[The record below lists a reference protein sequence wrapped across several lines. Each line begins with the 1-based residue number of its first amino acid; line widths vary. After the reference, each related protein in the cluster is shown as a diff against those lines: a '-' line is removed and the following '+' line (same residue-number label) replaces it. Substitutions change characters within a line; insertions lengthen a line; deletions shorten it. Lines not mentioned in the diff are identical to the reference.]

1 MSGTGPCLPS
11 DVVSR
16 RALDLQEPPRQ
27 EVVREREDGHAD
39 DPADRAAPPAC
50 LTCSIRGTA
59 EIRVIGRHCKTL
71 LLLCVAS
78 VVLFYP
84 ALLALYLELRLSKA
98 GIVPSKT
105 STAISLMSKSS
116 RGPEV

>member
-1 MSGTGPCLPS
+1 MEARRRGAETCGQGRRHGGLDKMCL
-11 DVVSR
+11 
-16 RALDLQEPPRQ
+16 LME
-27 EVVREREDGHAD
+27 
-39 DPADRAAPPAC
+39 
-50 LTCSIRGTA
+50 A